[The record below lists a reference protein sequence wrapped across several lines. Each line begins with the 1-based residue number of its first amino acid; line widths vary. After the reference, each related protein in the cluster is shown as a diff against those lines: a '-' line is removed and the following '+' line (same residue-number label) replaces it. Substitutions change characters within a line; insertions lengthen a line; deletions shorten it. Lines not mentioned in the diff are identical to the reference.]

1 MKLHELQ
8 PAPGSTK
15 SPKRVGRGTGSG
27 MGKTSTMGHKGQ
39 KARSGSKKNGFEGG
53 QMPLARRLPKRG
65 FTNIYAKEYTIIN
78 VSDLNGLT
86 EGTVVTAELLK
97 EQGIISKIEKDGLKV
112 LGGGKLEKKLDVKA
126 AKFSQTAMT
135 AIKSAGGSVEV
146 IS

>member
-8 PAPGSTK
+8 PAPGSVK

-65 FTNIYAKEYTIIN
+65 FVNIFAKEYSIIN
-78 VSDLNGLT
+78 ISDLNGL
-86 EGTVVTAELLK
+86 EDGTCVTAELLK
-97 EQGIISKIEKDGLKV
+97 KQGIISKIEKDGLKV
-112 LGGGKLEKKLDVKA
+112 LGGGELTKKLDVKA
-126 AKFSQTAMT
+126 AKFSQSALA
-135 AIKSAGGSVEV
+135 AIKAAGGSVEV

>member
-1 MKLHELQ
+1 MKLHDLQ

-65 FTNIYAKEYTIIN
+65 FTNIFAKVYTTIN
-78 VSDLNGLT
+78 VSDLERLEN
-86 EGTVVTAELLK
+86 GTVVTAELLK

-112 LGGGKLEKKLDVKA
+112 LGGGELTKKLDVKA
-126 AKFSQTAMT
+126 AKFSQTAQT
-135 AIKSAGGSVEV
+135 AIKAAGGSVEV
-146 IS
+146 IG

>member
-15 SPKRVGRGTGSG
+15 STKRVGRGTGSG

-65 FTNIYAKEYTIIN
+65 FTNIFAKEYTIIN
-78 VSDLNGLT
+78 ISDLDRLEN
-86 EGTVVTAELLK
+86 GTVVTAEQLK
-97 EQGIISKIEKDGLKV
+97 KQGIISKIEKDGLKV
-112 LGGGKLEKKLDVKA
+112 LGGGELTKKLDVKA
-126 AKFSQTAMT
+126 AKFSKTAQD
-135 AIKSAGGSVEV
+135 AIKAAGGSVEV
-146 IS
+146 IG